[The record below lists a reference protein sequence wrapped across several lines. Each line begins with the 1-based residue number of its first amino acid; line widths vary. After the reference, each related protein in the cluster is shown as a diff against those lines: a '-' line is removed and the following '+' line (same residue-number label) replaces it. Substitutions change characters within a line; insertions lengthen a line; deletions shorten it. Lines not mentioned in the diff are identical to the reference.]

1 MLGHDLTQTLAAD
14 AKSMN
19 DMRTLARTSPREG
32 VRVAAQQFE
41 AYFLQ
46 MVMKSMRDATP
57 SDGLFD
63 SDQSRLYTGLLDQQL
78 TQSLSSRG
86 TVGFARMIE
95 AQLAAQLE
103 RIKPPDAGTAA
114 EGVAEPPANSLPQPA
129 PSVGAASASSPAG
142 SALLPSP
149 AALAAGKSSAT
160 AGKPPAV
167 VDRALPVADWSVET
181 PRDFVERVWP
191 HAVEAAAELKVP
203 PHYLVAHAALESG
216 WGRHE
221 PLRDDGSPSFNLF
234 GVKAGRSW
242 AGDSVNASTD
252 EYVDGRRVSS
262 NENFRAYES
271 YGESFRD
278 YARLLAGSQRY
289 AGVLGATDGMDF
301 ATNLQQAGYATDPM
315 YADKLARII
324 HGNTLKHALLG

>member
-1 MLGHDLTQTLAAD
+1 MLGHDLTSQLAAD
-14 AKSMN
+14 AKSLN

-63 SDQSRLYTGLLDQQL
+63 SDQSRMYTGLLDQQL

-103 RIKPPDAGTAA
+103 RLAPPADGAAAGTGAL
-114 EGVAEPPANSLPQPA
+114 PPGATVQPA
-129 PSVGAASASSPAG
+129 VPTPTSNASPAQAAVQ
-142 SALLPSP
+142 SAPARP
-149 AALAAGKSSAT
+149 AAHSAAAIDNPVPAT
-160 AGKPPAV
+160 
-167 VDRALPVADWSVET
+167 DWRAET
-181 PRDFVERVWP
+181 PREFVERVWP

-216 WGRHE
+216 WGQHE
-221 PLRDDGSPSFNLF
+221 PLREDGSPSFNLF
-234 GVKAGRSW
+234 GVKAGRGW
-242 AGDSVNASTD
+242 AGDSVSARTD
-252 EYVDGRRVSS
+252 EYVDGQRVTA
-262 NENFRAYES
+262 NERFRAYDS

-289 AGVLGATDGMDF
+289 AGVLGASDGMDF

-324 HGNTLKHALLG
+324 GGNTLKHALLG

>member
-103 RIKPPDAGTAA
+103 RIKPPDAGAA
-114 EGVAEPPANSLPQPA
+114 ATPASGLPQPA
-129 PSVGAASASSPAG
+129 PSVGPASASSPAG
-142 SALLPSP
+142 AAALPLPA
-149 AALAAGKSSAT
+149 AALAAGKSA
-160 AGKPPAV
+160 PAAA
-167 VDRALPVADWSVET
+167 DRALPAANWSVET